1 MAGHLLRTQARHCHH
16 QDQRDPSGPTWAGE
30 PHQPGGGDVDL
41 GCADPAGAPQVG
53 EPGQDQPLGH
63 RLGGEGGRHGSGA
76 RHRLRDQLCPGAAA
90 RHQGRGGGRGGPVTV
105 SGSYNAVTGS
115 RIAGNVQPEVKAKLT
130 LDGRS
135 VIGGESVIL
144 IVPRASLAPRR
155 RWTS

>member
-1 MAGHLLRTQARHCHH
+1 
-16 QDQRDPSGPTWAGE
+16 
-30 PHQPGGGDVDL
+30 
-41 GCADPAGAPQVG
+41 
-53 EPGQDQPLGH
+53 
-63 RLGGEGGRHGSGA
+63 
-76 RHRLRDQLCPGAAA
+76 
-90 RHQGRGGGRGGPVTV
+90 VTV